1 MARNKET
8 VILTKQ
14 IVSNVLLFFLVF
26 GLAVTVDPIAFK
38 KRFKK
43 PLPLCI
49 GLICQFLILPLL
61 GFTCCVLFF
70 KNEPLYGIPL
80 IATASSP
87 GGSYSNWWCSIFN
100 ADLPLS
106 MAMTTSSSLLSA
118 LTLPANILLYTELAF
133 PKETQVKLSWDGLFT
148 TISLVIVGIFS
159 GLFFGKNYP
168 RYTQKLNAL
177 GNACG
182 VALVLMGFFLS
193 SNSSAPIWDRDWK
206 FYVGVTLPCVLG
218 LMISLATARLCRLKR
233 PSCLAV
239 AIEVC
244 YQNTAI
250 PLAVILN
257 SFSDDPKYCNG
268 GREEEDAGGGTEEKM
283 CDAVGLAL
291 GVPTYYQ
298 TVQIFSLAV
307 CCLCCWKG
315 GWTLAPKDES
325 FFNVIGKNYQVAEKE
340 DEEEDENDEEAMRS
354 RRRSTRRSDS
364 ATAANTTD
372 NNTCSSGDLEDPYAI
387 DTRSYRLSSKGSEMV
402 AIALEDDAEDIDAPV
417 ADDR

>member
-1 MARNKET
+1 MSKKGEEET
-8 VILTKQ
+8 LGKQ
-14 IVSNVLLFFLVF
+14 VASNVLLFFLVF

-38 KRFKK
+38 RRFKK
-43 PLPLCI
+43 PLPLII
-49 GLICQFLILPLL
+49 GLSCQFVILPLL
-61 GFTCCVLFF
+61 GFACCVLFF
-70 KNEPLYGIPL
+70 PDEPLYGIPL

-106 MAMTTSSSLLSA
+106 MAMTTASSLMSA

-133 PKETQVKLSWDGLFT
+133 PKETQVKLSWEGMFT
-148 TISLVIVGIFS
+148 TISIVIVAIFS

-168 RYTQKLNAL
+168 RYTQKLNAV
-177 GNACG
+177 GNVCG

-193 SNSSAPIWDRDWK
+193 SNSSSPIWDRDWK

-218 LMISLATARLCRLKR
+218 LVISLGTARMLKLKR

-257 SFSDDPKYCNG
+257 SFSDDPKYCG
-268 GREEEDAGGGTEEKM
+268 GESTEET

-325 FFNVIGKNYQVAEKE
+325 FFNVIGRNYQVPEKE
-340 DEEEDENDEEAMRS
+340 DDDENEQEEE
-354 RRRSTRRSDS
+354 RRRRGGGET
-364 ATAANTTD
+364 TTNTTTTTYN
-372 NNTCSSGDLEDPYAI
+372 NNTAGGDFEDPLEAYRI
-387 DTRSYRLSSKGSEMV
+387 SVSTDTVSKKGNASEMV
-402 AIALEDDAEDIDAPV
+402 AIALEDDDGIDV
-417 ADDR
+417 NNGR

>member
-1 MARNKET
+1 MGGKEET
-8 VILTKQ
+8 TKKV
-14 IVSNVLLFFLVF
+14 VSNLLLFLLVF
-26 GLAVTVDPIAFK
+26 GLAVTVNPTAFK

-43 PLPLCI
+43 PVPLVI
-49 GLICQFLILPLL
+49 GLGCQFVVLPVL
-61 GFTCCVLFF
+61 GFVCCLVFF
-70 KNEPLYGIPL
+70 KDDPLYGIPL

-148 TISLVIVGIFS
+148 TITLVIVGIFS
-159 GLFFGKNYP
+159 GLFVGKTYP
-168 RYTQKLNAL
+168 RYKQRLNVL
-177 GNACG
+177 GNVCG
-182 VALVLMGFFLS
+182 VALVLFGFFLS

-206 FYVGVTLPCVLG
+206 FYVGVTLPCVSG
-218 LMISLATARLCRLKR
+218 LIISLAMARLCRLKR

-257 SFSDDPKYCNG
+257 SFSDDPKYCG
-268 GREEEDAGGGTEEKM
+268 EHIGEEEK

-298 TVQIFSLAV
+298 MVQIFSLAV
-307 CCLCCWKG
+307 CCLLCWKG

-325 FFNVIGKNYQVAEKE
+325 FFNVIGKNHQVEEKE
-340 DEEEDENDEEAMRS
+340 EEEEEEEEEAVEEEGEGEEGRRRSRNATTNATDNNDEE
-354 RRRSTRRSDS
+354 
-364 ATAANTTD
+364 N
-372 NNTCSSGDLEDPYAI
+372 PYVI
-387 DTRSYRLSSKGSEMV
+387 DVASYRISLGTDAAASKGSE
-402 AIALEDDAEDIDAPV
+402 
-417 ADDR
+417 RR

>member
-1 MARNKET
+1 MGRKEET
-8 VILTKQ
+8 TKKV
-14 IVSNVLLFFLVF
+14 VSNLLLFLLVF
-26 GLAVTVDPIAFK
+26 GLAVTVNPTAFK

-43 PLPLCI
+43 PLPLVI
-49 GLICQFLILPLL
+49 GLGCQFVVLPVL
-61 GFTCCVLFF
+61 GFVCCLVFF
-70 KNEPLYGIPL
+70 KDDPLYGIPL

-148 TISLVIVGIFS
+148 TITLVIVGIFS
-159 GLFFGKNYP
+159 GLFVGKTYP
-168 RYTQKLNAL
+168 RYKQRLNVL
-177 GNACG
+177 GNVCG
-182 VALVLMGFFLS
+182 VALVLFGFFLS

-206 FYVGVTLPCVLG
+206 FYVGVTLPCVFG
-218 LMISLATARLCRLKR
+218 LIISLAMARLCRLKR

-257 SFSDDPKYCNG
+257 SFSDDPKYCG
-268 GREEEDAGGGTEEKM
+268 EHIGEEEK

-298 TVQIFSLAV
+298 MVQIFSLAV
-307 CCLCCWKG
+307 CCLLCWKG

-325 FFNVIGKNYQVAEKE
+325 FFNVVGKNHQVEEKE
-340 DEEEDENDEEAMRS
+340 EEEEEEEEEAVEEEGEGEEGRRRSRNATTNATDNNDEE
-354 RRRSTRRSDS
+354 
-364 ATAANTTD
+364 N
-372 NNTCSSGDLEDPYAI
+372 PYVI
-387 DTRSYRLSSKGSEMV
+387 DVASYRISLGTDAAAASKGSE
-402 AIALEDDAEDIDAPV
+402 
-417 ADDR
+417 RR

>member
-80 IATASSP
+80 IVTASSP

>member
-1 MARNKET
+1 MRRRAG
-8 VILTKQ
+8 VDGIL
-14 IVSNVLLFFLVF
+14 F
-26 GLAVTVDPIAFK
+26 
-38 KRFKK
+38 
-43 PLPLCI
+43 
-49 GLICQFLILPLL
+49 
-61 GFTCCVLFF
+61 
-70 KNEPLYGIPL
+70 
-80 IATASSP
+80 
-87 GGSYSNWWCSIFN
+87 
-100 ADLPLS
+100 
-106 MAMTTSSSLLSA
+106 
-118 LTLPANILLYTELAF
+118 EL
-133 PKETQVKLSWDGLFT
+133 
-148 TISLVIVGIFS
+148 
-159 GLFFGKNYP
+159 
-168 RYTQKLNAL
+168 
-177 GNACG
+177 
-182 VALVLMGFFLS
+182 
-193 SNSSAPIWDRDWK
+193 NSSAPIWDRDWK

-218 LMISLATARLCRLKR
+218 LMISLATARVCRLKR

-268 GREEEDAGGGTEEKM
+268 GEEGTDEKM

-340 DEEEDENDEEAMRS
+340 DDGEEDENDEEAMRS
-354 RRRSTRRSDS
+354 RRRSTRRSDF
-364 ATAANTTD
+364 ATAANTTTD
-372 NNTCSSGDLEDPYAI
+372 NNTSSSADLEDPYAI
-387 DTRSYRLSSKGSEMV
+387 DVRSYRLSSKGSEMV
-402 AIALEDDAEDIDAPV
+402 AIALEDDKNEDIDAPV

>member
-1 MARNKET
+1 MGARNEET
-8 VILTKQ
+8 EILAKQ
-14 IVSNVLLFFLVF
+14 IASNVLLFFLVF

-61 GFTCCVLFF
+61 GFVSCKVFF

-159 GLFFGKNYP
+159 GLFVGKTYP
-168 RYTQKLNAL
+168 RHTQKLNAL

-218 LMISLATARLCRLKR
+218 LMISLATARVCRLKR

-268 GREEEDAGGGTEEKM
+268 GEEGTDEKM

-340 DEEEDENDEEAMRS
+340 DDGEEDENDEEAMRS
-354 RRRSTRRSDS
+354 RRRSTRRSDF
-364 ATAANTTD
+364 ATAANTTTD
-372 NNTCSSGDLEDPYAI
+372 NNTSSSADLEDPYAI
-387 DTRSYRLSSKGSEMV
+387 DVRSYRLSSKGSEMV
-402 AIALEDDAEDIDAPV
+402 AIALEDDKNEDIDAPV

>member
-1 MARNKET
+1 MGARNKET
-8 VILTKQ
+8 EILAKQ
-14 IVSNVLLFFLVF
+14 IASNVLLFFLVF

-61 GFTCCVLFF
+61 GFVSCKVFF
-70 KNEPLYGIPL
+70 RNEPLYGIPL

-159 GLFFGKNYP
+159 GLFVGKTYP

-182 VALVLMGFFLS
+182 VVLVLMGFFLS

-218 LMISLATARLCRLKR
+218 LMISLATARVCRLKR

-268 GREEEDAGGGTEEKM
+268 GEEGTDEKM

-340 DEEEDENDEEAMRS
+340 DDGEEDENDEEAMRS
-354 RRRSTRRSDS
+354 RRRSTRRSDF
-364 ATAANTTD
+364 ATAANTTTD
-372 NNTCSSGDLEDPYAI
+372 NNTSSSADLEDPYAI
-387 DTRSYRLSSKGSEMV
+387 DVRSYRLSSKGSEMV
-402 AIALEDDAEDIDAPV
+402 AIALEDDKNEDIDAPV
-417 ADDR
+417 ADYR